1 MLRFSV
7 KLLLDEELWLYFI
20 HTSNQC
26 SMKTHT
32 IFYYFLF
39 SVVSGVM
46 CIYCLCLVYHTV
58 WQLGRKALLL
68 LGTLNLL
75 LSMATAA
82 TLLLAFRVEEGGSRV
97 VSYIVVVL
105 ICYFVFNYAYSYG

>member
-1 MLRFSV
+1 M
-7 KLLLDEELWLYFI
+7 YI
-20 HTSNQC
+20 
-26 SMKTHT
+26 
-32 IFYYFLF
+32 
-39 SVVSGVM
+39 
-46 CIYCLCLVYHTV
+46 CLCLIYHTV

-75 LSMATAA
+75 LSMAIAA
-82 TLLLAFRVEEGGSRV
+82 TLLLAFRVEEGGSRA

>member
-1 MLRFSV
+1 MYILS
-7 KLLLDEELWLYFI
+7 L
-20 HTSNQC
+20 SC
-26 SMKTHT
+26 
-32 IFYYFLF
+32 
-39 SVVSGVM
+39 
-46 CIYCLCLVYHTV
+46 V

-75 LSMATAA
+75 LSMVTAA